1 MRIDFDAIKY
11 RFRPP
16 EYVLLPDCNLDISD
30 HSIKYME
37 VKEVGPNTIIPDV
50 YDRKEIEKG
59 IIIDGAIQDL
69 DKLKKELDFFR
80 KKYRKYEF
88 VNIALPEELAYV
100 FDMEI
105 SKSETKDNIYDFI
118 EYKLNEFIP
127 IDPQKVLFDFDL
139 IKETERSKYVGVTVY
154 PVDIVNDY
162 IQAVECAGFKV
173 KSAESEI
180 VSMARSV
187 VDKENKDS
195 VIAIFDFG
203 NSKITMAVMI
213 GSVPLFSTTINI
225 NTKAIF
231 EKLHSVPSRQDSILD
246 NMDDW
251 KFKQG
256 LIATDPEFVKRET
269 SEFLLEIE
277 KYTDYWVKHKES
289 IYGSIKVAY
298 LCGGNAS
305 LRGLDALMSK
315 TLGFEVR
322 QGNVWENMFN
332 LEEYVP
338 SIDRKHSFSLATLSG
353 LSIK

>member
-1 MRIDFDAIKY
+1 MRIDWDAIRY

-16 EYVLLPDCNLDISD
+16 AYVLLPDCHLDISD

-37 VKEVGPNTIIPDV
+37 VRKKGIHTTIPEV
-50 YDRKEIEKG
+50 YDRREIAKG
-59 IIIDGAIQDL
+59 IIIDGTIQD
-69 DKLKKELDFFR
+69 KERLKKELKYFR
-80 KKYRKYEF
+80 EKHGKYQF

-100 FDMEI
+100 FDMEVD
-105 SKSETKDNIYDFI
+105 KVETGDDITGYV

-127 IDPQKVLFDFDL
+127 IDPQKVLFDYDL
-139 IKETERSKYVGVTVY
+139 IKETESAKYVGVTAY
-154 PVDIVNDY
+154 PTEIVNDY
-162 IQAVECAGFKV
+162 IEAVEGSGFKV

-187 VDKENKDS
+187 VEPDYKDS
-195 VIAIFDFG
+195 VVAIFDFG

-213 GSVPLFSTTINI
+213 GLVPMFSTTIKI

-231 EKLHSVPSRQDSILD
+231 EKLHEGPSRQDVVLED
-246 NMDDW
+246 MDDW

-256 LIATDPEFVKRET
+256 LIATDPEFVKQET

-277 KYTDYWVKHKES
+277 KYTDYWAKHKES
-289 IYGSIKVAY
+289 IYGPIEVAY

-315 TLGFEVR
+315 SLGLEVK
-322 QGNVWENMFN
+322 QGNVWENMFD
-332 LEEYVP
+332 LEEYIP
-338 SIDRKHSFSLATLSG
+338 DIDRKHSFSLATLAG